1 MLPTADFNSALKG
14 VVDLLIPEIPAIDVD
29 AVEVVVN
36 GDNGRPAED
45 NAGEAGVEVR
55 EGGESII

>member
-1 MLPTADFNSALKG
+1 M
-14 VVDLLIPEIPAIDVD
+14 VDLLIPEIPAIDVD